1 MSKKVT
7 SKDINDP
14 TQKRFFPDLPDNK
27 QSRMIYKPPLL
38 AMFTAPFILLYI
50 KVIDLFKWFMR
61 MDDVIHHRN
70 YKPPKN
76 KEHNDK
82 KARDTITK

>member
-1 MSKKVT
+1 MKKLVT
-7 SKDINDP
+7 SKDINNAS
-14 TQKRFFPDLPDNK
+14 QKRFFPDVPDDK

-70 YKPPKN
+70 YKN
-76 KEHNDK
+76 KENDK
-82 KARDTITK
+82 KSRDTITK